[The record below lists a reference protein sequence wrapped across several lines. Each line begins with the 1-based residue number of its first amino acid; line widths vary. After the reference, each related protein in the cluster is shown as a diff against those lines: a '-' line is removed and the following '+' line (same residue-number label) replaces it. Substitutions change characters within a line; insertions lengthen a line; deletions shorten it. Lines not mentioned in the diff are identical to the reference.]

1 MAKSSNQ
8 NLFYN
13 LYSSTNNVVV
23 NSGYVCTSAVNEEQ
37 TSFDIVGS
45 QGVITDS
52 NGNTLASIDMSVL
65 HAEGI
70 T

>member
-1 MAKSSNQ
+1 MSKSSNQ

-52 NGNTLASIDMSVL
+52 NGNTLASIDMSAL

>member
-1 MAKSSNQ
+1 MSKSSNQ

-52 NGNTLASIDMSVL
+52 NGNTLASIDMSTL